1 MLGKNRFRWFLY
13 LVGGIVLVRLLYNL
27 GYRAVNDRLNA
38 ATEVPAQTPKVSRE
52 GQGLRGIIVDPADSV
67 EVADTAAQAR

>member
-13 LVGGIVLVRLLYNL
+13 LVGGIVLVRLIYNL

-38 ATEVPAQTPKVSRE
+38 TTEMPAQTPKASRE